1 MLEQRKLNQLLN
13 VRYSGLLE
21 ENVFGYV
28 QIRKPELKI
37 KDYSI
42 YHGFYCGLCERLR
55 DKYGLKGR
63 ITLTYDMTFMA
74 VFLSSLYDAENI
86 VAEKRCIMHPAKKQ
100 KIIYNQY
107 TDYCADMNILLSYY
121 HCLDD
126 KLDDGSIRGYAGTLF
141 YDKVHKKTKRLYK
154 RQTRKISEC
163 LKKLNELEKD
173 KDTKIF
179 DAADCFG
186 WLLAEIM
193 CLKKGY
199 FEKEVKKF
207 GFHLGRFVYIMDAFD
222 DIRDDIAKNR
232 FNPLK
237 KMYFLCDDTDV
248 FNKKVYEIL
257 ISEMSEACAEFEK
270 LPCVGYIDILRN
282 ILYAGVWNKYD
293 KIINK
298 KEEVKSI

>member
-107 TDYCADMNILLSYY
+107 TDYCRYEYIVKLLS
-121 HCLDD
+121 
-126 KLDDGSIRGYAGTLF
+126 
-141 YDKVHKKTKRLYK
+141 
-154 RQTRKISEC
+154 
-163 LKKLNELEKD
+163 
-173 KDTKIF
+173 
-179 DAADCFG
+179 
-186 WLLAEIM
+186 
-193 CLKKGY
+193 
-199 FEKEVKKF
+199 
-207 GFHLGRFVYIMDAFD
+207 
-222 DIRDDIAKNR
+222 
-232 FNPLK
+232 
-237 KMYFLCDDTDV
+237 
-248 FNKKVYEIL
+248 
-257 ISEMSEACAEFEK
+257 
-270 LPCVGYIDILRN
+270 LP
-282 ILYAGVWNKYD
+282 
-293 KIINK
+293 
-298 KEEVKSI
+298 

>member
-1 MLEQRKLNQLLN
+1 MLDTFNAVWTALTTTNEELIKVLLIPCN
-13 VRYSGLLE
+13 FIEITITMLLSTTL
-21 ENVFGYV
+21 
-28 QIRKPELKI
+28 LKI
-37 KDYSI
+37 
-42 YHGFYCGLCERLR
+42 EA
-55 DKYGLKGR
+55 
-63 ITLTYDMTFMA
+63 T
-74 VFLSSLYDAENI
+74 
-86 VAEKRCIMHPAKKQ
+86 KKQ

-141 YDKVHKKTKRLYK
+141 YDKVHKQTKRLYK
-154 RQTRKISEC
+154 RQARKISVC

-193 CLKKGY
+193 CFKKGY

-237 KMYFLCDDTDV
+237 KMYFLCGDTDV

-298 KEEVKSI
+298 EARLNSCFYFFNSSIITL

>member
-1 MLEQRKLNQLLN
+1 
-13 VRYSGLLE
+13 
-21 ENVFGYV
+21 
-28 QIRKPELKI
+28 
-37 KDYSI
+37 
-42 YHGFYCGLCERLR
+42 
-55 DKYGLKGR
+55 
-63 ITLTYDMTFMA
+63 
-74 VFLSSLYDAENI
+74 
-86 VAEKRCIMHPAKKQ
+86 MHPAKKQ

-141 YDKVHKKTKRLYK
+141 YDKVHKQTKRLYK
-154 RQTRKISEC
+154 RQARKISVC

-193 CLKKGY
+193 CFKKGY

-298 KEEVKSI
+298 EEVKSI

>member
-55 DKYGLKGR
+55 DKYGLKGS

-141 YDKVHKKTKRLYK
+141 YDKVHKQTKRLYK
-154 RQTRKISEC
+154 RQARKISEC

-193 CLKKGY
+193 CFKKGY

-207 GFHLGRFVYIMDAFD
+207 WIPFR
-222 DIRDDIAKNR
+222 
-232 FNPLK
+232 
-237 KMYFLCDDTDV
+237 
-248 FNKKVYEIL
+248 KVCIYNG
-257 ISEMSEACAEFEK
+257 
-270 LPCVGYIDILRN
+270 CV
-282 ILYAGVWNKYD
+282 
-293 KIINK
+293 
-298 KEEVKSI
+298 

>member
-1 MLEQRKLNQLLN
+1 MLVQRKLYQLLII
-13 VRYSGLLE
+13 RCTKLLE

-55 DKYGLKGR
+55 NKYGFKGQ

-74 VFLSSLYDAENI
+74 LFLSSLYDADNV
-86 VAEKRCIMHPAKKQ
+86 VAEKRCMMHPAKKQ
-100 KIIYNQY
+100 KIICNKY

-126 KLDDGSIRGYAGTLF
+126 KRDDGSIKGYAGTLL
-141 YDKVHKKTKRLYK
+141 YDKVHKQTKRLYK
-154 RQTRKISEC
+154 RQARKISEC
-163 LKKLNELEKD
+163 LKKLNNLEKD
-173 KDTKIF
+173 KNTKIF

-186 WLLAEIM
+186 CLLAEIM
-193 CLKKGY
+193 CFKKGY
-199 FEKEVKKF
+199 FENEVRKF

-222 DIRDDIAKNR
+222 DIREDIAENR

-237 KMYFLCDDTDV
+237 KMYFMCDDTDL

-257 ISEMSEACAEFEK
+257 IGEMSEACAEFEK
-270 LPCVGYIDILRN
+270 LPCVEYIDILRN

-293 KIINK
+293 KIN
-298 KEEVKSI
+298 KEEVKNI